1 MRDGVNREE
10 HNVSALRKA
19 FYTVCGQI
27 TNCRAS
33 SEEVFVDVLT
43 MLAEVSDWLDGVRM
57 KFGGGFRNAMGAS
70 VGNMR
75 ATCFKQVPILLER
88 GSEEVLDRKIR
99 RR

>member
-1 MRDGVNREE
+1 MRDGMNRREYS
-10 HNVSALRKA
+10 VSALRKA

-43 MLAEVSDWLDGVRM
+43 MLAEVSDWLDRVRM

-75 ATCFKQVPILLER
+75 AACSKQVPTVLER
-88 GSEEVLDRKIR
+88 GSEEVLGGKIR
-99 RR
+99 QR